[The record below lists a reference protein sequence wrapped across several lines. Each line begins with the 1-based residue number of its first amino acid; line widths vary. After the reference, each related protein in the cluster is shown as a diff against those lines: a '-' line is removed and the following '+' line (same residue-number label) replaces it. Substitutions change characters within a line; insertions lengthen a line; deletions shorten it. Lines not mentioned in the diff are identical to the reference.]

1 MSILIQQEPPSKS
14 PLLHYL
20 LLLAR
25 GNKGTV
31 KHGWYWSISTTWN
44 RHRQCSGSL
53 SAAFLRQCYL
63 QFSSNRS
70 KNFSVASWDWDKEAL
85 LLFNVR
91 YTFFLSR
98 FFSFSCCCMYCM
110 SFCMPWGIRLISF
123 LIQFNEKYHCR
134 RKPASRGTS
143 REIFEPLQCLWGF
156 QVAAVAVLDVEL

>member
-1 MSILIQQEPPSKS
+1 MSILIQQEPPTKS

-44 RHRQCSGSL
+44 CQRQCSGLL
-53 SAAFLRQCYL
+53 SAGFLHQCSL

-70 KNFSVASWDWDKEAL
+70 KNFSVASWGWDKEAL

-98 FFSFSCCCMYCM
+98 FFLLFFSFSCCCMYCM

-123 LIQFNEKYHCR
+123 LIQFNEKYHCCSSR
-134 RKPASRGTS
+134 RGTLSGTS
-143 REIFEPLQCLWGF
+143 RNL
-156 QVAAVAVLDVEL
+156 